1 MRPLITR
8 FVRQLASKLVRSP
21 GLPGE
26 CECGVSPQDCRD
38 RKIWQECGVV
48 PPGAMCATPGVGSYE
63 VKYEP

>member
-1 MRPLITR
+1 MRALITR

-48 PPGAMCATPGVGSYE
+48 PPGAACAPPSVAGYE
-63 VKYEP
+63 VRYEP